1 MVPESRTFNC
11 NSKKMMMKRL
21 IPFLYGAVLLCLV
34 SCSKDDS
41 NNTPEPDPSVL
52 GGEKTETVIHY
63 TAVVGDDTSRST
75 LDDSKQYIFTA
86 GDKLY
91 LEGENIHGVLTLKAG
106 EEGKHS
112 GASFEGDLTY
122 AGSGTPDDDLA
133 LNAILVSTN
142 DKLHTITDNR
152 VTATEYPTTAIT
164 STLADAVEQYGNFT
178 GASTYGARSFTVHQ
192 QSTFLNF
199 IITLL
204 DNTTA
209 GTTLTI
215 DVHNNGST
223 LRTGTV
229 TTATVSDNVVAQFVA
244 TLPPN
249 TVMNDAYVKLGDKA
263 ANAFGGTMTMAGN
276 MIYNIR
282 RTVATAKPLDKVT
295 AEDIGKVICSDGN
308 IYPIVNAC
316 PYPYKASG
324 MIAYVGTAT
333 QPTATN
339 INASMSGYTKGL
351 ALALTHVKADKTEG
365 DEMMGWSTASTAA
378 AGYPRARPAKA
389 SAWFQPSIYQWMWM
403 LKGCGSSST
412 PTVTLP
418 TNQNPLTFNA
428 GNIQTLMTACG
439 GSEIKHP
446 IWTATSDTSF
456 TGSSWAFTFDDGGF
470 FASMDQVYNFYV
482 RPAFAF

>member
-1 MVPESRTFNC
+1 
-11 NSKKMMMKRL
+11 MMKRL
-21 IPFLYGAVLLCLV
+21 FPYLYLVVLLCLV

-41 NNTPEPDPSVL
+41 NNTPEPEPPVL

-63 TAVVGDDTSRST
+63 TAVVGDGTTRAT
-75 LDDSKQYIFTA
+75 LDTDNQYIFTA

-122 AGSGTPDDDLA
+122 TGSGTPADDLT
-133 LNAILVSTN
+133 LNAILVSTS

-152 VTATEYPTTAIT
+152 VTTTTYPTTAIAAT
-164 STLADAVEQYGNFT
+164 RAEAVEQYSDFT
-178 GASTYGARSFTVHQ
+178 GSSTYGERSFTVYQ
-192 QSTFLNF
+192 QSSFFHF

-204 DNTTA
+204 DNTST
-209 GTTLTI
+209 GTTLGI
-215 DVHNNGST
+215 DIHNNGST
-223 LRTGTV
+223 VRTGTV
-229 TTATVSDNVVAQFVA
+229 TTATVSGNVMAQFVA
-244 TLPPN
+244 AFPAGTA
-249 TVMNDAYVKLGDKA
+249 MSDAYVKLGDKNG
-263 ANAFGGTMTMAGN
+263 NAFGGITTVAN
-276 MIYNIR
+276 KIYNVR
-282 RTVATAKPLDKVT
+282 RTVATAKPLDNVT
-295 AEDIGKVICSDGN
+295 AEDIGKIICSDGN

-316 PYPYKASG
+316 PYPFKPSG

-365 DEMMGWSTASTAA
+365 DEVMGWSTASTAA
-378 AGYPRARPAKA
+378 AGYPRARPTKA

-412 PTVTLP
+412 PTVELP
-418 TNQNPLTFNA
+418 TSDSPMTFNA
-428 GNIQTLMTACG
+428 GNIKTLMTACG

-446 IWTATSDTSF
+446 FWTGTSNASY
-456 TGSSWAFTFDDGGF
+456 TGYAWAFTFDDGGF
-470 FASMDQVYNFYV
+470 FASMEQGVNFNV